1 MVTNLELQ
9 KEIRDIKENINN
21 NELQKEI
28 NVLKC
33 ALKAILSET
42 AEYGLLS
49 MGMSKE
55 LLSKFPDNHN

>member
-9 KEIRDIKENINN
+9 KEIREIKENINN
-21 NELQKEI
+21 NELQKDI
-28 NVLKC
+28 KILKD

-55 LLSKFPDNHN
+55 LLSKL